1 MGGRSWL
8 LIWRGRRLCEGFVL
22 LFSSPLFYFFIFFFL
37 FAGTL
42 FGSRLCRGRLNTSR
56 LRILLLIVRRGQNG
70 MNLIRTSK
78 LISAFN
84 ARPRDSQ
91 RDPCRHF
98 PCNYGTPGADKGSL
112 AYIVLV
118 FPFWAVV
125 SAMEWPGW
133 DRALCR
139 ALIGW
144 PCLPRPSAWPKL
156 SLSIAPS
163 RVGPRLDSPPSLSAA
178 CHQRHGCLTPARQH
192 PHCAGSLHFAPF
204 PTCDGPH
211 GCFQLRVPSRCTA
224 IIVLSLADRHPVH
237 TPYSTF
243 SSCTILCSTFDC
255 VYTPRCILTLY
266 SVLLC
271 IHNTDTAT
279 HLPLG
284 AVVAQARPDRVCL
297 LPAQNGQR
305 NSETRRRNPPCAST
319 CSIEPA
325 VRMPSCRNP
334 AENPAGSRAKQ
345 PQPADPISL
354 VYTARA

>member
-125 SAMEWPGW
+125 SAMARLGQGPLPGLDW
-133 DRALCR
+133 LALFT
-139 ALIGW
+139 
-144 PCLPRPSAWPKL
+144 PSE
-156 SLSIAPS
+156 
-163 RVGPRLDSPPSLSAA
+163 RL
-178 CHQRHGCLTPARQH
+178 
-192 PHCAGSLHFAPF
+192 
-204 PTCDGPH
+204 
-211 GCFQLRVPSRCTA
+211 
-224 IIVLSLADRHPVH
+224 
-237 TPYSTF
+237 
-243 SSCTILCSTFDC
+243 
-255 VYTPRCILTLY
+255 
-266 SVLLC
+266 
-271 IHNTDTAT
+271 
-279 HLPLG
+279 
-284 AVVAQARPDRVCL
+284 AQALSFHR
-297 LPAQNGQR
+297 AI
-305 NSETRRRNPPCAST
+305 TRWS
-319 CSIEPA
+319 
-325 VRMPSCRNP
+325 
-334 AENPAGSRAKQ
+334 
-345 PQPADPISL
+345 
-354 VYTARA
+354 